1 MPFSAARSNPI
12 LPADVE
18 ITPTGGAAGPDDVGR
33 LGIELNLAR
42 PHERVGAA
50 SLRVPRDAD
59 GVYGC
64 GALGRS
70 RPPGRL
76 GPARRTAQRGGRRR
90 SRDALALPEPGSDGW
105 APPAAAEHL
114 PGRRDLPSAPG
125 DPAPRDATADT
136 RSADHGRAASPGRP
150 SRRAHRP
157 AADSSRSPHAAR
169 RARSPRRGPDP
180 GGPRGAAHAGRGRP
194 RLGGERADAGAS
206 VPERDRIAFR
216 RLAAESTPPPR
227 PAASRRRRHG

>member
-12 LPADVE
+12 LPPDVE

-33 LGIELNLAR
+33 LGIELHLAR

-50 SLRVPRDAD
+50 SLLVPRDAD

-76 GPARRTAQRGGRRR
+76 GPARRAAQRGGLRRR
-90 SRDALALPEPGSDGW
+90 RDALALAEPGSDRG
-105 APPAAAEHL
+105 APPAAAGHL
-114 PGRRDLPSAPG
+114 PGRRDLPFDPG
-125 DPAPRDATADT
+125 APAPRDALADA
-136 RSADHGRAASPGRP
+136 RPAGHGGAASSSRA

-157 AADSSRSPHAAR
+157 ATDSSRSPHAAR

-180 GGPRGAAHAGRGRP
+180 GGPRGAPHAGRG
-194 RLGGERADAGAS
+194 
-206 VPERDRIAFR
+206 
-216 RLAAESTPPPR
+216 
-227 PAASRRRRHG
+227 